1 VDWAATLSVAAAI
14 AFSAQPLSAQD
25 VAAPPTTGL
34 APSAPASAPAPAA
47 TVAAPSAPVSVPAPA
62 ATVAAPV
69 EPVAADLGIDLFYA
83 ARAEAP
89 VWLKDE
95 ASRAA
100 AAKLPPILR
109 NAPLDGLS
117 DGPELAANVETAIA
131 RAQPGDDKIIS
142 AAWVRYVR
150 ALKAPVQGVTF
161 GDPTLKPTAPTA
173 GAVLGEAARASSL
186 SAYVDEV
193 AAVNPLYSAIRD
205 AAVSH
210 GMTADP
216 HVKATLDRLRL
227 VPAHGRAVL
236 VDAASAQ
243 LWMLEDGKPVDS
255 MKVVVGKT
263 TSPTPLLAGT
273 IHYVTFNPYWH
284 ILDEV
289 VQRKVAPVVLKR
301 GVKYLKAA
309 RYELVSDWGN
319 GSEPVDPV
327 SIDWKAVAA
336 GATNVHIRQLPGA
349 ANMMGA
355 VKFSFENEF
364 DIFLHD
370 TPHKELFA
378 KPKRNFSLGCVR
390 LEHAARLATWLLG
403 REATP
408 PSDAPEQ
415 HVQIDKGVP
424 VYITYLTAS
433 VSDGQ
438 IAFADDVYGLDL
450 APASL
455 ASAAPAATGSTKVAH

>member
-1 VDWAATLSVAAAI
+1 MPVPPAAIPAPVAAA
-14 AFSAQPLSAQD
+14 P
-25 VAAPPTTGL
+25 
-34 APSAPASAPAPAA
+34 
-47 TVAAPSAPVSVPAPA
+47 
-62 ATVAAPV
+62 
-69 EPVAADLGIDLFYA
+69 ADLDLDLFYA

-89 VWLKDE
+89 IWLKDE
-95 ASRAA
+95 VSRAA

-109 NAPLDGLS
+109 NAALDGLS

-131 RAQPGDDKIIS
+131 SAQSGDDKIIS
-142 AAWVRYVR
+142 AAWLRYVR
-150 ALKAPVQGVTF
+150 ALKAPIQGVTF
-161 GDPTLKPTAPTA
+161 GDPALKPTGPKA
-173 GAVLGEAARASSL
+173 GAVLGEAAQAPSL
-186 SAYVDEV
+186 AAYVDEV
-193 AAVNPLYSAIRD
+193 AAVNPLYWAIRD
-205 AAVSH
+205 AAVKQ
-210 GMTADP
+210 GMTGDP
-216 HVKATLDRLRL
+216 HVKATLERLRL
-227 VPAHGRAVL
+227 VPAKGRAIL

-243 LWMLEDGKPVDS
+243 LWMLEDGKPVDN

-289 VQRKVAPVVLKR
+289 VQRKVAPVVIKR

-319 GSEPVDPV
+319 SSEPVDPA

-336 GATNVHIRQLPGA
+336 GTTNVHIRQLPGA

-403 REATP
+403 HEATP

-415 HVQIDKGVP
+415 HVLLDKGVP
-424 VYITYLTAS
+424 VYITYLTAN
-433 VSDGQ
+433 VADGQ
-438 IAFADDVYGLDL
+438 LAFADDVYRLDP
-450 APASL
+450 APPAL
-455 ASAAPAATGSTKVAH
+455 ASAGPAQSGPATVAH